1 LNAPTGDRELILSAQ
16 AGDASAMEQMS
27 VRHDALVKFVVRRF
41 TGRGVEADDLYQ
53 LGRMGLIKAILN
65 FNTEFDVRFS
75 TYAVPLIMGEI
86 RRFLRDDGQIHVARS
101 IRQNAQ
107 RIQKLC
113 AGYDQQPPVEEIAGQ
128 LGLSS
133 EDVLLAMEATQRPRS
148 LSEPLGE
155 DGSLLLQDVI
165 GVDQTERMLE
175 RIELKRLLER
185 LPEQERELIERR
197 YYRDETQTVIARS
210 LGMTQVQVSRMES
223 RILKRLREQAT
234 AGAG

>member
-1 LNAPTGDRELILSAQ
+1 
-16 AGDASAMEQMS
+16 MEQMTL
-27 VRHDALVKFVVRRF
+27 RHDALVKFVVRRF

-53 LGRMGLIKAILN
+53 LGRMGLVKAIRHFDTN
-65 FNTEFDVRFS
+65 YDVRFS

-107 RIQKLC
+107 RILQYC
-113 AGYDQQPPVEEIAGQ
+113 QECGDEPPPVEQIAEH
-128 LGLSS
+128 LGLSN

-155 DGSLLLQDVI
+155 DGLLLQDVL
-165 GVDQTERMLE
+165 GTDETERTLE
-175 RIELKRLLER
+175 HIELRRLIDR
-185 LPEQERELIERR
+185 LSPEEREVIIRR
-197 YYRDETQTVIARS
+197 YYRDETQAVIARS

-223 RILKRLREQAT
+223 RILKRMREQAL
-234 AGAG
+234 